1 MNHQHTLKPKL
12 LRTHRVLPMIT
23 AAVLGVGLIGTST
36 PVTAAPTAK
45 DFQLAI
51 TPNQI
56 SVQAGQSV
64 SITAQVLWGKN
75 GIGARPTYRLSHT
88 LKGAQL
94 SLQQGSTNGVTIM
107 IVTNVKTPLQQKSL
121 TVIAKSAGKTRKF
134 TALIAVTQ
142 PAAAVAQNPVP
153 TAPPATAGPTL
164 APAPAPTATPTAA
177 PTAPPTTVAT
187 TTSTTTT
194 TTTTKLVALP
204 FTGGKKF
211 PVTDLFDSA
220 RVSATGLSARVVVA
234 SKRQSRVEVEVGFG
248 PTMGNYTYVFQ
259 EASRVAHIESNTLGG
274 TVDLTIQGLKPAT
287 QYSMIVRAYD
297 SSRSVQTQ
305 LLTFTTKR
313 RVVKVTGQWLNLVDD
328 SDGTGSGEMTFIMGA
343 GGKWYLNDGTYQNFD
358 LSSGS
363 IVLGFASINVDYQG
377 SDPLSLAFF
386 ARDCDQTVRLCLS
399 GTGPTENYNQ
409 RVGESEPALENDDD
423 VAMAAA
429 NINVLPANPDA
440 PESFDDLLNL
450 DSHNYD
456 VKFEVV
462 YHYWV
467 TYV

>member
-1 MNHQHTLKPKL
+1 
-12 LRTHRVLPMIT
+12 
-23 AAVLGVGLIGTST
+23 
-36 PVTAAPTAK
+36 
-45 DFQLAI
+45 
-51 TPNQI
+51 
-56 SVQAGQSV
+56 
-64 SITAQVLWGKN
+64 
-75 GIGARPTYRLSHT
+75 

-94 SLQQGSTNGVTIM
+94 SLQQGSANGVTIM
-107 IVTNVKTPLQQKSL
+107 IVTNAKTPLQQKSL

-142 PAAAVAQNPVP
+142 PAATVAQNPVP

-164 APAPAPTATPTAA
+164 APAPAPTAPPTSA

-259 EASRVAHIESNTLGG
+259 EGSRVAHIESNTLGG

-328 SDGTGSGEMTFIMGA
+328 SDPYGSGEMSFTMGA
-343 GGKWYLNDGTYQNFD
+343 GGKWRPKDGYYENFD
-358 LSSGS
+358 MSSGT

-377 SDPLSLAFF
+377 SDLLSLALF
-386 ARDCDQTVRLCLS
+386 ARDCDSSFCAKTPDSDGYDILR
-399 GTGPTENYNQ
+399 GTDGRIWEGPVYLPQ
-409 RVGESEPALENDDD
+409 PGEDDMIGMYD
-423 VAMAAA
+423 S
-429 NINVLPANPDA
+429 ISVLPADPNGL
-440 PESFDDLLNL
+440 ESFDGLLRLNE
-450 DSHNYD
+450 DQAD
-456 VKFEVV
+456 VKFDVT